1 MIPNRTNLS
10 VPGHRKKMHL
20 KAMASN
26 ADMVMFDLE
35 DSVPPEQKELAR
47 KTVIETLEQIKTI
60 GQIKRSDQINRSDQV
75 KTSNQINTKTIGV
88 RVNSVDTS
96 FAYRDIIDIAFSTG
110 DIVDVIVLPKVNH
123 PGDIHFISRLLDGV
137 ETDQNNKKEIQI
149 EACIETAQGL
159 EQVSTIA
166 KASHRIRSL
175 AFGIADYSASIGV
188 RLNSISG
195 HGEKEKD
202 IYPGHRWHFPLSR
215 MVMAAKANGLLAI
228 DAPYGDFKNI
238 SGLETSS
245 SISQAIGCDGKW
257 VIHPDQIDPVN
268 KVFTPSA
275 EEIERAKKIID
286 LFKAEGPAETKA
298 IAIDG
303 KMVDQATLRLARQL
317 WEQAVRLK
325 LV

>member
-1 MIPNRTNLS
+1 MEKNMIPNRTNLS
-10 VPGHRKKMHL
+10 VPGHQKKMHL
-20 KAMASN
+20 KAMESN

-47 KTVIETLEQIKTI
+47 KTIIETLEQIK
-60 GQIKRSDQINRSDQV
+60 KPNLV
-75 KTSNQINTKTIGV
+75 KSKTIGV
-88 RVNSVDTS
+88 RVNSVETY
-96 FAYRDIIDIAFSTG
+96 FAYRDIIEIAFSVG
-110 DIVDVIVLPKVNH
+110 NIVDVIVLPKVNH
-123 PGDIHFISRLLDGV
+123 PGDIHFISRLLNGV
-137 ETDQNNKKEIQI
+137 EADQNIKKKIQI

-159 EQVSTIA
+159 EQVSKIA

-195 HGEKEKD
+195 HGEKEND
-202 IYPGHRWHFPLSR
+202 TYPGHRWHFPLSR

-238 SGLETSS
+238 EGLKKSTVL
-245 SISQAIGCDGKW
+245 SQSIGCDGKW
-257 VIHPDQIDPVN
+257 VIHPDQIEPVN
-268 KVFTPSA
+268 KVFTPSSK
-275 EEIERAKKIID
+275 EIERAKKILD
-286 LFKAEGPAETKA
+286 LFKTNGPAETKA

-317 WEQAVRLK
+317 WEQAVHLK
-325 LV
+325 LIK

>member
-1 MIPNRTNLS
+1 MTPHRTNLS
-10 VPGHRKKMHL
+10 IPGHQKKMHL
-20 KAMASN
+20 KAIKSN

-47 KTVIETLEQIKTI
+47 NTIIETLDQIKKTDHIKTI
-60 GQIKRSDQINRSDQV
+60 DQV
-75 KTSNQINTKTIGV
+75 KTKTIGV
-88 RVNSVDTS
+88 RVNSVETA
-96 FAYRDIIDIAFSTG
+96 FTYRDIIEIAFAAG
-110 DIVDVIVLPKVNH
+110 DIVDVFVLPKVNH

-137 ETDQNNKKEIQI
+137 EADQNIKKKIQI

-159 EQVSTIA
+159 EQVSKIA
-166 KASHRIRSL
+166 KASRRIRSL

-195 HGEKEKD
+195 HGGKENN

-238 SGLETSS
+238 EGLKGSAGL
-245 SISQAIGCDGKW
+245 SQAIGCDGKW
-257 VIHPDQIDPVN
+257 VIHPNQIDPVN
-268 KVFTPSA
+268 KIFTPSPN
-275 EEIERAKKIID
+275 EIKRAKKILD
-286 LFKAEGPAETKA
+286 LFKTNGPAETKA

-325 LV
+325 LVK